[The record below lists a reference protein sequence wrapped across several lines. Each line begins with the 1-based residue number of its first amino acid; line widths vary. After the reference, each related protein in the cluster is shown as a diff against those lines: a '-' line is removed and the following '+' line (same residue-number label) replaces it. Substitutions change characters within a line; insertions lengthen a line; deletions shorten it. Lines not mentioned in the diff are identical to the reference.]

1 MDIAVLIVTYRSAEL
16 TIAGIRS
23 IAGERSAPDR
33 RIRVV
38 VVDNASGDFDA
49 VADAVRVNGWSSW
62 VSVILAPRN
71 GGFAYGNNLAIRE
84 ALRTGRPDY
93 LYLLNPD
100 AQVRPGAIAALVEFL
115 EAHPDVGIVGSG
127 IENDDG
133 TDWPI
138 AFRFPSLLSEL
149 NDGLAF
155 GIVARLL
162 RPWTV
167 ARHMSRTAAPV
178 DWVSG
183 ASMMFRASVLDS
195 IGGMDEN
202 YFLYFE
208 ETDFCHRARRAGFT
222 TWYVPQSRV
231 MHMRGKST
239 NLSMVEP
246 RPKRLP
252 DYWFASRRRYFVL
265 NFGIRYAVLTD
276 AVALAAH
283 ALGGLKRL
291 MLRQTDRA
299 IPHFLC
305 DLYRG
310 STLRRRNR
318 NLPPPRISISRELLQ
333 AEHR

>member
-1 MDIAVLIVTYRSAEL
+1 MDVAVLIVTYRSAQL
-16 TIAGIRS
+16 TIAAIRS
-23 IAGERSAPDR
+23 LAGERTAPGY
-33 RIRVV
+33 RIRAV
-38 VVDNASGDFDA
+38 VVDNASGDFGA
-49 VADAVRVNGWSSW
+49 IVAAVRSNEWSSW

-84 ALRTGRPDY
+84 ALRAGRPDY

-100 AQVRPGAIAALVEFL
+100 AQVRPGAIAGLVAFL
-115 EAHPDVGIVGSG
+115 EAHPGVGIVGSG

-138 AFRFPSLLSEL
+138 AFRFPSLLSEI

-155 GIVARLL
+155 GIISRLL

-167 ARHMSRTAAPV
+167 ARQMSGTPAPV

-183 ASMMFRASVLDS
+183 ASMMVRTSVLDA

-208 ETDFCHRARRAGFT
+208 ETDFCRRAKLAGFA

-239 NLSMVEP
+239 NLSMVEA

-252 DYWFASRRRYFVL
+252 DYWFESRRRYFVL

-276 AVALAAH
+276 AIALTAH

-291 MLRQTDRA
+291 ILRQTDRA
-299 IPHFLC
+299 IPNFLP
-305 DLYRG
+305 DLYRS
-310 STLRRRNR
+310 STLRRKNR
-318 NLPPPRISISRELLQ
+318 TLPPRQTSISPSCRI
-333 AEHR
+333 

>member
-1 MDIAVLIVTYRSAEL
+1 VDIAVVIITYRSAEL
-16 TIAGIRS
+16 TIDGIRS
-23 IAGERSAPDR
+23 IAAGRTTADP
-33 RIRVV
+33 RIRVI
-38 VVDNASGDFDA
+38 VVDNASGDFDTI
-49 VADAVRVNGWSSW
+49 ADAVRVKGWSPW
-62 VSVILAPRN
+62 VSLILAPRN

-84 ALRTGRPDY
+84 ALRSGRPDY
-93 LYLLNPD
+93 VYLLNPD
-100 AQVRPGAIAALVEFL
+100 AQVRPGAIAALAEFL

-138 AFRFPSLLSEL
+138 AFRFPSMLSEL

-155 GIVARLL
+155 GIVSRLL

-167 ARHMSRTAAPV
+167 ARHMTRTPAPV

-183 ASMMFRASVLDS
+183 ASMMIRTSVLES

-208 ETDFCHRARRAGFT
+208 ETDFCHRARLAGFT
-222 TWYVPQSRV
+222 TWYVPHSRV

-239 NLSMVEP
+239 NLTMVEA

-252 DYWFASRRRYFVL
+252 DYWFESRRRYFVL
-265 NFGIRYAVLTD
+265 NFGIRYAVVTDTIALT
-276 AVALAAH
+276 AH

-291 MLRQTDRA
+291 ILRQTDRA
-299 IPHFLC
+299 IPHFLR
-305 DLYRG
+305 DLYRS

-318 NLPPPRISISRELLQ
+318 ILPLPETSISLR
-333 AEHR
+333 